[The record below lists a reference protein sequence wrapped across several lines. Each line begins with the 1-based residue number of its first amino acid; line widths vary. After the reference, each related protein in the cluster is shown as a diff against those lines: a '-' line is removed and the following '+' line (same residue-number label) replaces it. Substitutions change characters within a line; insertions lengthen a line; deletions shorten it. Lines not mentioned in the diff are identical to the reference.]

1 MKKRQTR
8 GHTAKLG
15 FGGLRSLRKKPKH
28 LEGSACSLYTVEQGG
43 RIVTHLD
50 KRWGYYIKKTKA
62 VRSMVYSWIKEMAIR

>member
-1 MKKRQTR
+1 MKERQTH

-43 RIVTHLD
+43 RIMTCLVR
-50 KRWGYYIKKTKA
+50 RWGYYIQKQ
-62 VRSMVYSWIKEMAIR
+62 RQ